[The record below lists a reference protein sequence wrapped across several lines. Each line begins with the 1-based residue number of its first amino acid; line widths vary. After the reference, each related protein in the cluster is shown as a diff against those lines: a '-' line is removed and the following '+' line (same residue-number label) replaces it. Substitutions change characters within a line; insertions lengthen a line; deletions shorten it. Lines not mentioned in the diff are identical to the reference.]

1 MFPCQCW
8 LLVEI
13 MIANRAKINID
24 RAKINIDTTY
34 APKVQI
40 RELWNVYKGVS

>member
-1 MFPCQCW
+1 M
-8 LLVEI
+8 EI
-13 MIANRAKINID
+13 VIAN

-34 APKVQI
+34 APKIQK